1 MDAAGVERLLKM
13 PVQRLVVLEVIF
25 RGEAAHGEQAELSPR
40 SRRCIPGAVQ
50 VHPSYFEAELDESKY
65 YPLYDCPEDGNLL
78 PDDRLHAAI
87 AKLGITVDTKR

>member
-65 YPLYDCPEDGNLL
+65 YPLYGCPMHVHD
-78 PDDRLHAAI
+78 LHS
-87 AKLGITVDTKR
+87 V